1 MQTAT
6 SSAPFP
12 FGAWKYLS
20 PKQLVEAIKYTT
32 MVERSR
38 IMQFWTSLYP
48 YHLSTFSSSSSFS
61 LCLAV
66 FFFDTLE
73 GMAYSGNYNSGIR
86 RHIHNIHAKHAED
99 KRESTKLALSRSLQH
114 PRHHFRLQCE
124 KRIEWRM
131 RELEVGCEWKLAM
144 DHGGG
149 EWRVA
154 VSWTKETW
162 DTGGRREQDQEK
174 MIVWFL
180 KIWTILGQSSG
191 GWASS
196 HHHVQTI
203 PRQPRWCSDSSL
215 LELYRYFFPLPF
227 SPPSLPL
234 PLLPIPPHP
243 SQPSPPLSHNR
254 FISEMDP
261 NFSVLL
267 GDSNTGGCKT
277 KTRSNVKKLIPVY
290 VLVPIAVTVLV
301 LCFVLFAWPRY

>member
-12 FGAWKYLS
+12 CGAWKYLS

-38 IMQFWTSLYP
+38 IMQSWISLYP
-48 YHLSTFSSSSSFS
+48 YHLSTFFSSSSLSPCLSF
-61 LCLAV
+61 C
-66 FFFDTLE
+66 FFDTLE
-73 GMAYSGNYNSGIR
+73 GMAYSRNYNSGIR
-86 RHIHNIHAKHAED
+86 RHIHDIHAKHAED
-99 KRESTKLALSRSLQH
+99 KRESTKLALPRSLQH
-114 PRHHFRLQCE
+114 PGHHFRLQCE

-131 RELEVGCEWKLAM
+131 RELEVRCEWELAM

-154 VSWTKETW
+154 VSWTKETGE
-162 DTGGRREQDQEK
+162 TGGRRRWKGPREK
-174 MIVWFL
+174 MFVWFL

-191 GWASS
+191 GWTSS

-203 PRQPRWCSDSSL
+203 PRQPRWCIDSPL
-215 LELYRYFFPLPF
+215 LELYRYFLPFPYASPLPT
-227 SPPSLPL
+227 PS
-234 PLLPIPPHP
+234 HP
-243 SQPSPPLSHNR
+243 SQLSPPLPHNR

-261 NFSVLL
+261 NFNVLL

-277 KTRSNVKKLIPVY
+277 KTKSNGKKLILVY
-290 VLVPIAVTVLV
+290 VLVPFAVAVLV